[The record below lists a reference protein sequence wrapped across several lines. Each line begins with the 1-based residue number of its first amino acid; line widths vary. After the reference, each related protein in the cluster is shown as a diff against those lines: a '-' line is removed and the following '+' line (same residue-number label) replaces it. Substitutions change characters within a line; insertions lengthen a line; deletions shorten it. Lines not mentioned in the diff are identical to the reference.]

1 METMQFDASR
11 YLRNDEER
19 QRFVE
24 DMMKGGT
31 SIEIQNAIADALT
44 NKNTA
49 VSVKDIEALE
59 VGEASFETI
68 ISALSDL
75 GLELTVQK
83 KSS

>member
-1 METMQFDASR
+1 METMNFDASR